1 MRNGSNMKIKKLS
14 NQEFS
19 KLGEEFHCLTYAEE
33 GFAPLNQFTKNFDI
47 NQNGLIAFADKVNSR
62 DEAGSLYPNAPVSC
76 IPRKCVR
83 EIFGYRDLEK
93 HIKAFLDA
101 NKKSIRSKH
110 LVIDFGVPRL
120 HRNVWQVLDD
130 MDRENIFEDFDQ
142 VVVIDND
149 R

>member
-1 MRNGSNMKIKKLS
+1 MKIKKLS
-14 NQEFS
+14 NQNFS

-33 GFAPLNQFTKNFDI
+33 GFAPLNQFTKKFDI
-47 NQNGLIAFADKVNSR
+47 DSQTTKAFADTVNGR
-62 DEAGSLYPNAPVSC
+62 DEAGSLYPKAPVSC
-76 IPRKCVR
+76 VPRKCVR

-93 HIKAFLDA
+93 HIQAFLDV

-130 MDRENIFEDFDQ
+130 MDQGAFFEDFDQ

-149 R
+149 Q